1 LTPERGPDPSAD
13 ARPTPRPALLRQ
25 PDFLKLWTA
34 QTVSQFGTQVSGL
47 AIPFVAIELLNA
59 STFEV
64 GLLNV
69 VDFLP
74 FLLIGLVAGVWVDR
88 LRRRP
93 ILIVGD
99 LGRALLLATI
109 PLAYALNALT
119 ILQLY
124 CVGFLVGSLTVF
136 FDVAY
141 QSYLP
146 SLVGRE
152 HLVDGNGKLEISRSA
167 AAVLGPGFAGL
178 LIGIVKAPFAI
189 LVDAAS
195 YLGSAF
201 FVFLIRRPEPVPERH
216 DEGAKGPPPGMRAEI
231 GEGLRYV
238 VGHRFLR
245 SIAACTASANF
256 LGNMAYAVLMVF
268 ALRDMDMGIEAVGLA
283 FSIGAI
289 GALAGALLAARIAV
303 RLGVGRT
310 IVIAAALGDPPLV
323 LFALVPATAPIAL
336 KVGLLALFGV
346 SSGFGVVVY
355 NVNQVS
361 LRQAITPTR
370 LQGRMNASMRWF
382 VWGTIPIGA
391 LLGGTLG
398 TLIGTRA
405 TLLIAAIGGS
415 LTFLLVL
422 LSPVRA
428 IREMPAAAADA
439 PSAEDCLPT

>member
-1 LTPERGPDPSAD
+1 VSTVDAEPEPVLAAAPSVS
-13 ARPTPRPALLRQ
+13 LLRQ

-34 QTVSQFGTQVSGL
+34 ETISQFGTQVTAL

-59 STFEV
+59 STFEI

-88 LRRRP
+88 MRRRP
-93 ILIVGD
+93 VLIASD
-99 LGRALLLATI
+99 LGRAVLLSSI
-109 PLAYALNALT
+109 PLAYAFNALT

-124 CVGFLVGSLTVF
+124 IVGFLVGSLTVF

-167 AAVLGPGFAGL
+167 AAVLGPGLGGL
-178 LIGIVKAPFAI
+178 LIGVLRAPFAI
-189 LVDAAS
+189 VVDAVS

-201 FVFLIRRPEPVPERH
+201 FVFLIRRQEAPPEQH
-216 DEGAKGPPPGMRAEI
+216 DEAVHGPRPGMRAEMA
-231 GEGLRYV
+231 EGLRYV
-238 VGHRFLR
+238 VTHRYLR
-245 SIAACTASANF
+245 HIAACTGSSNLFANVGF
-256 LGNMAYAVLMVF
+256 AVLMVF
-268 ALRDMDMGIEAVGLA
+268 ALRELDMPAEAVGLA
-283 FSIGAI
+283 FSIGSLGAML
-289 GALAGALLAARIAV
+289 GALTSSRIAA
-303 RLGVGRT
+303 RLGVGPT
-310 IVIAAALGDPPLV
+310 IVVFSSLSGPSLL
-323 LFALVPATAPIAL
+323 LFAAIPGNAPLAAM
-336 KVGLLALFGV
+336 VGVLALMGFLGGL
-346 SSGFGVVVY
+346 SSVVY

-391 LLGGTLG
+391 LAGGALG
-398 TLIGTRA
+398 TVIGLRETLI
-405 TLLIAAIGGS
+405 IAAVGES
-415 LTFLLVL
+415 LAFLFVL
-422 LSPVRA
+422 FSPVRS
-428 IREMPAAAADA
+428 IREMPAPVSDEA
-439 PSAEDCLPT
+439 